1 MKSNNLYLWIII
13 ILSVLLGF
21 TFGSNQH
28 IIFNA
33 TNIEISSSQ
42 KLKQF
47 IKYIET
53 NYVDDIDTDSLV
65 NTIIEDVV
73 EQLDPHSVYI
83 PKEEMQ
89 QIAENMQG
97 SFVGIGVSFFMEQDT
112 VSVVRV
118 LDNGPSK
125 AAGILP
131 GDRILIAGKD
141 TLFGKNRS
149 SASVIKSL
157 KGKPNTEVA
166 LKVYRK
172 TTNQLLSLTLK
183 RGDVPIPS
191 VHGYMLSEGVG
202 FIQINRF
209 AQSTGNEFRKLLTNL
224 KEQGADQLV
233 LDLRDNPGG
242 YLHIAEEISDAF
254 LPKDDV
260 IVITQSNQGKRKI
273 AVATEF
279 GLFEKGQVYVLINGQ
294 SASASEVVAGALQD
308 NDRGWIVGQR
318 SFGKG
323 LVQQQ
328 MPLGA
333 GDAIRLTT
341 ARYYTPTGRSIQR
354 PYEDG
359 KDSYYNEI
367 GARYQTGEI
376 QERDS
381 VPLNDSLKFTTP
393 GGRTVYGGGGIIPD
407 KYVRGTLNLDQ
418 EWDNYVLGSN
428 LVNRFVFLEIDKN
441 RRLYVFNSLEEL
453 IEKPLP
459 NKEILLESFKA
470 YFADQ
475 GVPIGMEN
483 VALIENSIKAFIAFQ
498 LYGQEAFLE
507 ITHKQDPFITKVKTL
522 LEEDLLD

>member
-149 SASVIKSL
+149 SASVIRSL

-166 LKVYRK
+166 FKVYRK

-341 ARYYTPTGRSIQR
+341 ARYYTPTGR
-354 PYEDG
+354 
-359 KDSYYNEI
+359 
-367 GARYQTGEI
+367 
-376 QERDS
+376 
-381 VPLNDSLKFTTP
+381 
-393 GGRTVYGGGGIIPD
+393 
-407 KYVRGTLNLDQ
+407 
-418 EWDNYVLGSN
+418 
-428 LVNRFVFLEIDKN
+428 
-441 RRLYVFNSLEEL
+441 
-453 IEKPLP
+453 
-459 NKEILLESFKA
+459 
-470 YFADQ
+470 
-475 GVPIGMEN
+475 
-483 VALIENSIKAFIAFQ
+483 
-498 LYGQEAFLE
+498 
-507 ITHKQDPFITKVKTL
+507 
-522 LEEDLLD
+522 